1 MDGWVNN
8 QSDVPALCRASAS
21 RALHAPSDSHIG
33 TPGGVPECT
42 LHGTTHGPEEFR
54 PTAAM
59 VFLVADDP
67 DMLKA
72 IVRTVASA
80 GWPIHTYVSGEA
92 FLHAYDRAKPAVS
105 YSICACRM

>member
-1 MDGWVNN
+1 
-8 QSDVPALCRASAS
+8 
-21 RALHAPSDSHIG
+21 
-33 TPGGVPECT
+33 
-42 LHGTTHGPEEFR
+42 
-54 PTAAM
+54 M